1 MIKDITVERF
11 GERKTAV
18 LHVRW
23 QGGACEDLDVTLPA
37 NIADR
42 LRYPDEVVD
51 RVRELARERSDEQV
65 AAALNREGRRSAKGG
80 AFNVSMVRW
89 IRHKHRIPAPDFQ
102 RPGECSVRQVADEL
116 GVSRNV
122 VYYWI
127 DRGVVTA
134 RRPNHGSPYWIAFDD
149 DTKETLRAWVRNSPR
164 I

>member
-1 MIKDITVERF
+1 MPTHTPLHVVV
-11 GERKTAV
+11 AV
-18 LHVRW
+18 LSR
-23 QGGACEDLDVTLPA
+23 VTRFPA
-37 NIADR
+37 T
-42 LRYPDEVVD
+42 VD
-51 RVRELARERSDEQV
+51 S
-65 AAALNREGRRSAKGG
+65 RSAKGG

-89 IRHKHRIPAPDFQ
+89 IRHKHRIPAPDFK
-102 RPGECSVRQVADEL
+102 RPGERSVRQVADEL

-149 DTKETLRAWVRNSPR
+149 DKKETLRAWVRNSSR